1 MSSFIILV
9 ISYSPK
15 NNMYLSYVAFH
26 LFTKQRINLESQMS
40 SFKSF
45 YFRLE
50 FQHLDFI
57 KLLFLLIFQVFYI
70 KTLNCKYWHFM
81 PYTFTNLYMYM
92 YLYNRRVL
100 LKDHIMFSSVRLC
113 VEFNVWLSNLVVLK
127 RVFCPLL
134 KIRCCVS

>member
-1 MSSFIILV
+1 
-9 ISYSPK
+9 
-15 NNMYLSYVAFH
+15 MYLSYVAFH

-50 FQHLDFI
+50 FQHLDVI

-134 KIRCCVS
+134 RNTTADRENCLTLNF